1 MTTLNQKQVASLL
14 IVDDSPDD
22 LELMRQ
28 ILATQGYKIELTST
42 GRSELIPRVGARP
55 DLIIWNLK
63 LSQMARV
70 DVRSYLRENKSGSN
84 IPLLLLSDDQDM
96 GLKLCMEVGADGLLF
111 KPFEVDTL
119 FSSID
124 SLLKGKSNLTDVGP
138 EQQIETTVESQK
150 TVIVM
155 ELDSEDPLR
164 IEQQKLAE
172 IQHHNSEQIFWQL
185 LLEQGYQI
193 AQCCQKNSVDN

>member
-1 MTTLNQKQVASLL
+1 MTTLHQRQVASLL

-28 ILATQGYKIELTST
+28 ILATQGYKIELTSI
-42 GRSELIPRVGARP
+42 GISELIPRVGARP
-55 DLIIWNLK
+55 DLIIWNCQ
-63 LSQMARV
+63 LSSIARV
-70 DVRSYLRENKSGSN
+70 DLRSYLPENKSWSN

-96 GLKLCMEVGADGLLF
+96 CLKQAMEMGADGLLL
-111 KPFEVDTL
+111 KPFELDRL

-124 SLLKGKSNLTDVGP
+124 SLLKEKSNLTDVER
-138 EQQIETTVESQK
+138 EQQIEKTLESPK
-150 TVIVM
+150 TVISI

-172 IQHHNSEQIFWQL
+172 IQCHNSEQIFWQL

-193 AQCCQKNSVDN
+193 AQCCKKNSVDN

>member
-1 MTTLNQKQVASLL
+1 MTTLNQRQVPSLL
-14 IVDDSPDD
+14 IIDDSPDD
-22 LELMRQ
+22 LGLMGQ

-42 GRSELIPRVGARP
+42 RISELISRVGARP
-55 DLIIWNLK
+55 DLIIWNCQ
-63 LSQMARV
+63 LSPMARI
-70 DVRSYLRENKSGSN
+70 DLRSYLPKNKSWSN
-84 IPLLLLSDDQDM
+84 IPILLLSNNQDM
-96 GLKLCMEVGADGLLF
+96 CLNQAMEMGSVGLLL
-111 KPFEVDTL
+111 KPFELDRL

-124 SLLKGKSNLTDVGP
+124 SLLKGKSNLTDVGQ

-150 TVIVM
+150 TVISL